1 MGTPFRGIRDLVDL
15 GLCSE
20 EDATLDKG
28 TTLLRATDGFSKS
41 GDCIKSYVDQT

>member
-20 EDATLDKG
+20 EHATLDGG
-28 TTLLRATDGFSKS
+28 TTLFRAKDDSSRS
-41 GDCIKSYVDQT
+41 GTV